1 MRSRITPETRID
13 FTPICTSGLSLA
25 PVPLLSCESNLTMTH
40 AQPELAPMERFAL
53 QGALKTNRLLD
64 EMWQSF
70 AIRIGGLDLNE
81 HRLDGIDNH
90 FGEVGQRLAGIDG
103 HLDVTGQRLD
113 ETDQQ
118 LDNVSLA
125 LEGMDEWID
134 DMQTRIAIDNRIAHA
149 RTLNSCITQDR
160 AELTSIPLEDGQIPD
175 ANQVPATFGQLRMMS

>member
-1 MRSRITPETRID
+1 M
-13 FTPICTSGLSLA
+13 
-25 PVPLLSCESNLTMTH
+25 
-40 AQPELAPMERFAL
+40 ELFAL

-64 EMWQSF
+64 EMWQGF

-81 HRLDGIDNH
+81 HRLDGIDDH

-103 HLDVTGQRLD
+103 RLDVTGQRLD

-175 ANQVPATFGQLRMMS
+175 ANQVPATFGQLRMMSRPELTRLIRL